1 MRRSLFVAC
10 ALVLFGLGSIAEAV
24 PPKKAPK
31 PDYGLKKKSKKELQ
45 VEKHEVL
52 AQYYLRSA
60 NDTKGAIKEYQAIM
74 RLDGKNVRAGLA
86 LASLYQRDK
95 NQKEA
100 IKVLTALGKKSP
112 KNDEVWLALA
122 EIQAEAKD
130 DKGMKASIDKAL
142 AIDSSNAS
150 AYWLLFERA
159 QARVE
164 GGDQTA
170 KAELVTAARK
180 FMSLTRRQSYTY
192 KIAERAVVQHSGE
205 PLDLTV
211 YDAKIAFAAAFEGA
225 YIGDIN
231 RKMADARRGFEK
243 CTKEAPKNEDCHLHL
258 GLVYS
263 SVKSSESY
271 DQKKALAEF
280 ALAPSMAKAWIETG
294 RIYRANDKNAE
305 ARAALEKALQV
316 DKESA
321 VAHIELGIL
330 DKVAGKTEAAAT
342 HFIAAMDAD
351 PFGADGER
359 GLDELTKVK
368 PTHPRVTQGLLEG
381 KRAGDIFSTDRY
393 KAAVSLIEQQ
403 LGGVEKDAPEQLI
416 LEKIV
421 QKLADGSGLKT
432 SLKVQL
438 VATKQVNAFALSD
451 GNMYVTRGLL
461 EMLEKKTGKKVDEK
475 NDVLGHILGHEVA
488 HVTRRH
494 IVSSSVF
501 QEAMKDASRPL
512 DPSVMTHVTRLH
524 EIDADREGMVMA
536 FLAGFHPRGGI
547 EFMEVMG
554 KEMEIPTHLDHPT
567 FEERVSYL
575 TDYWTND
582 VRYAFVSFKL
592 GVAAM
597 DKGAKLESSD
607 MTGAVAA
614 YNEAVEAFKKFK
626 GTLPNQKEASNDLG
640 VAYTKLGV
648 LAMSADTAAPL
659 GRWQTRFSLE
669 RDSAVKYVGLAR
681 DGAETKGGQRGTE
694 LKQRIPWQLRE
705 AISTYKEALAIDETY
720 SRARLNLAAA
730 YVAANQMDNAK
741 TALAKVELKGGV
753 TAGDVEL
760 INGIIHAESKAYDKA
775 KASFEK
781 ALSSQQGRRAAA
793 YNIAKNYE
801 LAGKKPEAK
810 KAYQEYAKQ
819 YPGTAWSKAAEAAA
833 AKL

>member
-1 MRRSLFVAC
+1 MRSSLLITFAV
-10 ALVLFGLGSIAEAV
+10 VFGLGSVAEAV

-31 PDYGLKKKSKKELQ
+31 PDYGLGKKSKKALQ

-60 NDTKGAIKEYQAIM
+60 NDTKGAIREYQAIIK
-74 RLDGKNVRAGLA
+74 LDAANIRAGLA
-86 LASLYQRDK
+86 LSSLYQRDK
-95 NQKEA
+95 NTKEA
-100 IKVLTALGKKSP
+100 MKVLQGLGKKNP
-112 KNDEVWLALA
+112 KNDEIWLALA
-122 EIQAEAKD
+122 EMQAAAKD
-130 DKGMKASIDKAL
+130 DKGMKASVDKAL
-142 AIDSSNAS
+142 AIDSNNAS
-150 AYWLLFERA
+150 AYWVLFERA
-159 QARVE
+159 QARLE
-164 GGDQTA
+164 GGDATA
-170 KAELVTAARK
+170 KVELVTSARK
-180 FMSLTRRQSYTY
+180 FMALSKGHQSYTY
-192 KIAERAVVQHSGE
+192 KIAERAVVQNSGE
-205 PLDLTV
+205 PLDLVV
-211 YDAKIAFAAAFEGA
+211 YDAKASFAAAFDGSN
-225 YIGDIN
+225 IGDIN
-231 RKMADARRGFEK
+231 RKMADARKGFEQ
-243 CTKEAPKNEDCHLHL
+243 CTKQAPKNEDCHFQL

-263 SVKSSESY
+263 SVKSSDAY
-271 DQKKALAEF
+271 DVKKALGEF
-280 ALAPSMAKAWIETG
+280 ALAPGVAKSWVETG
-294 RIYRANDKNAE
+294 RIYRASDKNAE
-305 ARAALEKALQV
+305 AKAALERALQV
-316 DKESA
+316 DPA
-321 VAHIELGIL
+321 IAIAHIELGII
-330 DKVAGKTEAAAT
+330 DKVGGKVDAAAN

-368 PTHPRVTQGLLEG
+368 PTHPRVTQGLMEG

-393 KAAVSLIEQQ
+393 KAAVSIIEQQ
-403 LGGVEKDAPEQLI
+403 LGGVEKSAPEQLM
-416 LEKIV
+416 LERIV
-421 QKLADGSGLKT
+421 QKLSEASGIKT
-432 SLKVQL
+432 SLHVQL
-438 VATKQVNAFALSD
+438 VASKQVNAFALSD
-451 GNMYVTRGLL
+451 GSIYVTRGLL
-461 EMLEKKTGKKVDEK
+461 EMLEKKTGKKFSDK
-475 NDVLGHILGHEVA
+475 NDVMGHILGHEIA

-501 QEAMKDASRPL
+501 QEAVKDASRPL

-547 EFMEVMG
+547 EFMETMG

-567 FEERVSYL
+567 FEERVAYL

-626 GTLPNQKEASNDLG
+626 GTLPQQKEASNDLG

-681 DGAETKGGQRGTE
+681 DGAESKGTQRGTDN
-694 LKQRIPWQLRE
+694 KARVPWQLRE
-705 AISTYKEALAIDETY
+705 AMSMFKEALAIDETY
-720 SRARLNLAAA
+720 SKARLNLAAA

-741 TALAKVELKGGV
+741 TALTKVELKGGV
-753 TAGDVEL
+753 VAGDVEL
-760 INGIIHAESKAYDKA
+760 INGIIFAEAKAYDKA
-775 KASFEK
+775 KAAFEK
-781 ALSSQQGRRAAA
+781 GLTSQQGRRAAA

-810 KAYQEYAKQ
+810 KAYLEYAKQ
-819 YPGTAWSKAAEAAA
+819 YPGTAWSKAAESTA